1 MLGGFNYAS
10 VSILSMTNDDYVR
23 VKPDLLFPRTITG
36 SSEPGKYQ
44 WVVNITAIWN
54 GAKKCYDIDELNLR
68 RHSDNPDESPVITS
82 RSLRHLTIQEAFQ
95 DIVNREVR
103 LEDGSAYVLP
113 LNPEIS
119 VEGGKPMWVPNSDAT
134 VTVDIR
140 SGKSKIE
147 EERLR
152 EAGRIHAVARAFG
165 QPPMK
170 LVGEFFDI
178 SPTAVTRLMAKA
190 RERGFSE

>member
-1 MLGGFNYAS
+1 M
-10 VSILSMTNDDYVR
+10 VT
-23 VKPDLLFPRTITG
+23 
-36 SSEPGKYQ
+36 
-44 WVVNITAIWN
+44 ITAIWN
-54 GAKKCYDIDELNLR
+54 STKKGYDIDELNLR
-68 RHSDNPDESPVITS
+68 RHSHNPDESPVITA

-113 LNPEIS
+113 LSAEIA
-119 VEGGKPMWVPNSDAT
+119 VEGGKPVWVPNSDAT

-140 SGKSKIE
+140 SGKSRIE

-152 EAGRIHAVARAFG
+152 EAARIHAVARAFG
-165 QPPMK
+165 EPPMK
-170 LVGEFFDI
+170 LVGEFFEI

-190 RERGFSE
+190 RERGYSE